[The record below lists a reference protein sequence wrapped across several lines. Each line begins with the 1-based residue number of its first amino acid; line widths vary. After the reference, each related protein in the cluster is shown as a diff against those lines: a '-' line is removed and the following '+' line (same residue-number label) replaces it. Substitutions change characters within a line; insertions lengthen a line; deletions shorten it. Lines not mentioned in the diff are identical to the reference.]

1 MSPICEGSGLHVL
14 CTAPLKVN
22 YLTEFTALKASVSEL
37 SLDGTITEPREF
49 YDAIFISFEAHLA
62 LKSTKGAIPALYDVV
77 AELVETR
84 KAGWVHLCAAGLD
97 VPFFFRVMRACHT
110 TGTRLTHSPGVSG
123 EAISEYVLAHMLSV
137 CRELPEHARNQAER
151 KWMVLPQRSLRGQTL
166 SVIGAGGIGM
176 ETARLAKAFGMRV
189 LGMRRNASP
198 QEHFDEML
206 QAPEAL
212 PRLLAEADF
221 LLVSCP
227 LTPATRG
234 LIGSAE
240 LKLLKPTCWL
250 MNVSR
255 GQLIDEA
262 ALIEALQNGNGP
274 AGAVID
280 TPSQEPLPSES
291 PLWTL
296 PNVVL
301 TPHDS
306 FRTNHSATDNHRY
319 FLNNLGRYARGE
331 DLLGIVDQEKME
343 PALSDEKLKTAI
355 SLSPKGGYPQM
366 IAKKS

>member
-1 MSPICEGSGLHVL
+1 MAIMTVIVTPSCELSGPQVL
-14 CTAPLKVN
+14 CTAPLKAN
-22 YLTEFTALKASVSEL
+22 YSTEFTALKASVSEL
-37 SLDGTITEPREF
+37 GLDGTIAEPRDF
-49 YDAIFISFEAHLA
+49 YDAIFISFEAHFTLRA
-62 LKSTKGAIPALYDVV
+62 TKGKEAIAALYDVV

-84 KAGWVHLCAAGLD
+84 KVGWVHLCAAGLD
-97 VPFFFRVMRACHT
+97 VPFFFNVMRACHT

-137 CRELPEHARNQAER
+137 CRRLPEHSRNQAEC
-151 KWMVLPQRSLRGQTL
+151 KWVGLPQRSLRGQTL
-166 SVIGAGGIGM
+166 SVIGAGGIGS

-189 LGMRRNASP
+189 LGMRRNAGP
-198 QEHFDEML
+198 QDHFDEML

-221 LLVSCP
+221 LLLSVP
-227 LTPATRG
+227 LTPANAG

-240 LKLLKPTCWL
+240 LKLLKPSCWL

-262 ALIEALQNGNGP
+262 ALIKALQSDDGP

-280 TPSQEPLPSES
+280 TPSQEPLSPES

-296 PNVVL
+296 PNIIL

-306 FRTNHSATDNHRY
+306 FRTDHSATDNHRY
-319 FLNNLGRYARGE
+319 FLSNLGRYARGE
-331 DLLGIVDQEKME
+331 DLQGIVDQEKME
-343 PALSDEKLKTAI
+343 PALKKLKTAQ
-355 SLSPKGGYPQM
+355 S
-366 IAKKS
+366 